1 MLCKVFV
8 VTSSLPGMVVIH
20 GAERTMA
27 VAERTECQPSSSA
40 QEKRVAELCI
50 FSEWVLKVGVVG

>member
-1 MLCKVFV
+1 
-8 VTSSLPGMVVIH
+8 MVVIH